1 MPLARGARLGPYLI
15 DAEIGAGGM
24 GHVFRATDSRLDR
37 AVAIKVLPQHRWAD
51 AKIRHRFEREARAL
65 SSVSHPNLCA
75 LYDIGEL
82 TQSGDTVPYLVM
94 ELLEGETLRDR
105 LQSGRLGMRKAL
117 AWAAQIA
124 SGLAA
129 AHAKG
134 VIHRDLKPENV
145 FITGGQLLK
154 ILDFGLALTTGAATD
169 ADPTAMRTDPGM
181 IMGTWHYMS
190 PEQVR
195 GESLDARSDIFS
207 LGIVLFEM
215 LTGEVPFHARSA
227 VETMNAILT
236 DEPPEL
242 STLLPSVP
250 DAVEGLVRRC
260 LEKDPA
266 KRFSS
271 AHDLAFALESAARQ
285 VTTSTPTPARRR
297 TTAPSPAVKG
307 DRIRTIILGLF
318 VLALIAAAIIARR
331 SDPVNAPEPPRL
343 RTLTYSGRDSAPAA
357 SPDGRLIAYVSS
369 RDGNRRIWL
378 KQLGDGTEAAV
389 TSGPDDATPRFSHDG
404 SSLLFTRTERG
415 SSAIYRVAVLG
426 GEPRKLIDNAS
437 DGDWSPD
444 GKQVAFIRG
453 RATPTR
459 FATVCIATIDSGEVR
474 EVVATATEELLAP
487 RWSPDGHS
495 LAVSRAPRGTTAGS
509 LLVIDL
515 VSGDKRV
522 LSRSEPHG
530 LVSGAAWTRDG
541 AALIYIELEALASA
555 GLPRRRGSSAIVRH
569 EVESGNARVLLRNPH
584 SAADTIDIAGDGRL
598 VFAEDLTRQNLQ
610 EVTLD
615 GTRPPRWLSRGTSV
629 DRQPSYARNGAS
641 VVFASDR
648 GGNVDVWELTLGSG
662 SLRRITDHSGI
673 DWDPQP
679 SANGDALFWSSNR
692 GGHFEVW
699 TSALDGANAR
709 QVTRDGVDAE
719 NPSLPAHGQW
729 LVYDSSNPRSDGIW
743 RIPLTGGTPS
753 LVVAA
758 ETIHP
763 EVSADGQYVVYQ
775 RPEAGGAA
783 AIDVARV
790 ADGKVF
796 TLASGLSGPTLVRAR
811 WLGATHTIAFRDAD
825 ATGNVAVFAQDFRP
839 GEDTRATRRQ
849 LIASNPDAMPETFA
863 LSADGKRAVIAVLD
877 EASGLMIA
885 EGVR

>member
-1 MPLARGARLGPYLI
+1 
-15 DAEIGAGGM
+15 M
-24 GHVFRATDSRLDR
+24 GHVFRATDTRLDR

-51 AKIRHRFEREARAL
+51 AKVRHRFEREARAL

-75 LYDIGEL
+75 LYDVGEL
-82 TQSGDTVPYLVM
+82 NQSGSTAPYLVM

-105 LQSGRLGMRKAL
+105 LQSGRLGLRKAL

-154 ILDFGLALTTGAATD
+154 ILDFGLALTTDTTSSNV
-169 ADPTAMRTDPGM
+169 TAMRTDPGM
-181 IMGTWHYMS
+181 IMGTSHYMS

-195 GESLDARSDIFS
+195 GDSLDARSDIFS

-242 STLLPSVP
+242 TQLVPSTP
-250 DAVEGLVRRC
+250 DAVEALVRRC
-260 LEKDPA
+260 LEKDPSQ
-266 KRFSS
+266 RFSS
-271 AHDLAFALESAARQ
+271 AHDLAFALESAAKQ
-285 VTTSTPTPARRR
+285 VTTSTPSPVRRR
-297 TTAPSPAVKG
+297 TTEPAPATG
-307 DRIRTIILGLF
+307 GNRIRTIVLGL
-318 VLALIAAAIIARR
+318 VVVALIAAALLARR
-331 SDPVNAPEPPRL
+331 SRETVAPEPPRL
-343 RTLTYSGRDSAPAA
+343 RTLTYSGRDTTPAA

-389 TSGPDDATPRFSHDG
+389 TSGPDDSAPRFSPDG
-404 SSLLFTRTERG
+404 SSLLFTRSERG
-415 SSAIYRVAVLG
+415 RSALYRVAVLG
-426 GEPRKLIDNAS
+426 GEPRKLIDNGS

-444 GKQVAFIRG
+444 GKQIAFIRG
-453 RATPTR
+453 RATPAR
-459 FATVCIATIDSGEVR
+459 YATVCIAAIDGGEVR
-474 EVVATATEELLAP
+474 EIIATATEELFAP
-487 RWSPDGHS
+487 RWSPDGNS
-495 LAVSRAPRGTTAGS
+495 LAVTRAPRGTTPGS

-530 LVSGAAWTRDG
+530 LISGAAWTRDG
-541 AALIYIELEALASA
+541 EALIYAELEALASA
-555 GLPRRRGSSAIVRH
+555 GLPRRRGSSVIVRH
-569 EVESGNARVLLRNPH
+569 EVESGDARVLLRNPH
-584 SAADTIDIAGDGRL
+584 SAADTVDIAGEGRL
-598 VFAEDLTRQNLQ
+598 VFAEDLTRQSLQ

-615 GTRPPRWLSRGTSV
+615 GTKPSRWLSRGMSV

-641 VVFASDR
+641 VIFASDR
-648 GGNVDVWELTLGSG
+648 GGNVDVWELILGSG
-662 SLRRITDHSGI
+662 SLRRITDHAGI
-673 DWDPQP
+673 DWDPHP
-679 SANGDALFWSSNR
+679 TANADALFWSSNR

-699 TSALDGANAR
+699 TSALDGANPR

-719 NPSLPAHGQW
+719 NPSLPSHGEW
-729 LVYDSSNPRSDGIW
+729 LIYDSSNPRSDGIW
-743 RIPLTGGTPS
+743 RIPRGGGTPT
-753 LVVAA
+753 LVLAA

-775 RPEAGGAA
+775 RPEPGGAA

-796 TLASGLSGPTLVRAR
+796 TVASGLAGPTLLRAR
-811 WLGATHTIAFRDAD
+811 WIGATHTIAFRDVD
-825 ATGNVAVFAQDFRP
+825 ATGNVALFAQDFRP
-839 GEDTRATRRQ
+839 DADTRTTRRQ
-849 LIASNPDAMPETFA
+849 LIAANPDAAPETFA
-863 LSADGKRAVIAVLD
+863 ISADGKRAIIAVLD
-877 EASGLMIA
+877 EASGLMMA